1 MGQLTGQ
8 KIKDSY
14 KDLLQIGNSNAGVD
28 GTLRNVEDGEGT
40 SSPLMLSQTQIKSS
54 SNTAVQSGV
63 VSFVHNFVD
72 DLGTGNHYLPWS
84 DEIESSLAGG
94 RYYFAMPYSSIL
106 LNRFVIRF
114 RAMNTASTMTL
125 QLGTV
130 DDGQA
135 VTSTNFSVIATASFS
150 QDATDNKSYILNH
163 SAFNVLPEITQTATT
178 GNGKLVAMRLQ
189 SDIDPQNASNEIY
202 CSTSWG
208 VTL

>member
-14 KDLLQIGNSNAGVD
+14 KDLLQIGNSNAGID
-28 GTLRNVEDGEGT
+28 GTARNVEDGEGT
-40 SSPLMLSQTQIKSS
+40 SSPLMLSSSEIKSS
-54 SNTAVQSGV
+54 SNTAFQSGL
-63 VSFVHNFVD
+63 VSFAHNFVD

-84 DEIESSLAGG
+84 DEIESTTAGG
-94 RYYFAMPYSSIL
+94 RYYFAMPYSSMT
-106 LNRFVIRF
+106 LNRFMIRF
-114 RAMNTASTMTL
+114 RAMNTGSTMTL

-130 DDGQA
+130 NDGQA
-135 VTSTNFSVIATASFS
+135 VTSTNFSVIATATFS
-150 QDATDNKSYILNH
+150 QDATDNKSYIVNH
-163 SAFNVLPEITQTATT
+163 GDFNVSPEVTQTATT

-189 SDIDPQNASNEIY
+189 SNVDPQNASNEIY